1 MHFLSL
7 LRVSVSKYAGN
18 HNSHICKL
26 LPEVVQNLL
35 GIEDVH
41 KDEQRSVFARLVDCI
56 TVSV

>member
-26 LPEVVQNLL
+26 FPEVVQILL
-35 GIEDVH
+35 GIRMYTRMNR
-41 KDEQRSVFARLVDCI
+41 KTVFADCI
-56 TVSV
+56 TAGV